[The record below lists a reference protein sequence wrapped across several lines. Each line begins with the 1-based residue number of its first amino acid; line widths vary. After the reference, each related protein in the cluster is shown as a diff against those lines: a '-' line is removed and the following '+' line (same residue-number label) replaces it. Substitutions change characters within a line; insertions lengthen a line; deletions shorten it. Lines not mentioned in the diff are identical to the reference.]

1 MNETETP
8 KARSGG
14 PRRIGGLASALP
26 GKPLIG
32 SMIGRPV
39 AGMEERSRRAAR
51 LVADA
56 AADAGLL
63 DVAYGFV
70 DSPFGRLLVAMSRR
84 GLVRVAYPNRTVE
97 DVLADLSEE
106 ISPRVLESAR
116 ATDEIRR
123 ELEEYFGGQRRTFG
137 VRVDLSAVRGFSKK
151 VLQQTA
157 RIPFGSVITYRD
169 VATRAGSPR
178 AVRAAGNALGAN
190 PIPIVVPCHRVVRT
204 GGGLGGYTGG
214 LERKEVLLTLEGVPH
229 PGKAPVRNR

>member
-1 MNETETP
+1 MNEIEMR
-8 KARSGG
+8 ARTFLKSS
-14 PRRIGGLASALP
+14 PTAA
-26 GKPLIG
+26 
-32 SMIGRPV
+32 MD
-39 AGMEERSRRAAR
+39 ERSRRAAR

-70 DSPFGRLLVAMSRR
+70 DSPFGPLLVAVGKR
-84 GLVRVAYPNRTVE
+84 GLVRVAYPDRPAD
-97 DVLADLSEE
+97 DVLADLAGQ

-116 ATDEIRR
+116 STQEVRR
-123 ELEEYFGGQRRTFG
+123 ELEEYFEGRRQRFG
-137 VRVDLSAVRGFSKK
+137 VKVDLSAIQGFSRR
-151 VLQQTA
+151 VLQQTS

-190 PIPIVVPCHRVVRT
+190 PVPIVVPCHRVVRT

-214 LERKEVLLTLEGVPH
+214 LKRKETLLELEGIPTPTVARP
-229 PGKAPVRNR
+229 R

>member
-1 MNETETP
+1 MHEIRMKTRTHL
-8 KARSGG
+8 K
-14 PRRIGGLASALP
+14 GLT
-26 GKPLIG
+26 
-32 SMIGRPV
+32 V
-39 AGMEERSRRAAR
+39 AGMEEGSRRAAR

-70 DSPFGRLLVAMSRR
+70 DSPFGRLLVAVGKR
-84 GLVRVAYPNRTVE
+84 GLVRVAYPDRPAE
-97 DVLADLSEE
+97 EVLADLAGQ

-116 ATDEIRR
+116 STQEVRR
-123 ELEEYFGGQRRTFG
+123 ELEEYFEGRRRSFD
-137 VRVDLSAVRGFSKK
+137 VKVDLSPIQGFSRK
-151 VLQQTA
+151 VLQQTS

-190 PIPIVVPCHRVVRT
+190 PVPIVVPCHRVVRT

-214 LERKEVLLTLEGVPH
+214 VERKETLLELEGVPA
-229 PGKAPVRNR
+229 PGAARRR

>member
-1 MNETETP
+1 MTETE
-8 KARSGG
+8 R
-14 PRRIGGLASALP
+14 
-26 GKPLIG
+26 PLIG
-32 SMIGRPV
+32 SMMRRPM
-39 AGMEERSRRAAR
+39 AGLEERSRRAAG

-56 AADAGLL
+56 AAEAGLL

-84 GLVRVAYPNRTVE
+84 GLVRLAYPNQP
-97 DVLADLSEE
+97 ADQVLSELAAE
-106 ISPRVLESAR
+106 ISPRVLESTR
-116 ATDEIRR
+116 ATEQVRR
-123 ELEEYFGGQRRTFG
+123 ELDEYFEGKRRTFS
-137 VRVDLSAVRGFSKK
+137 VRVDLSGVQGFGKRI
-151 VLQQTA
+151 LQQTA

-214 LERKEVLLTLEGVPH
+214 LERKEVLLAIEGVLPA
-229 PGKAPVRNR
+229 GTASARIG

>member
-1 MNETETP
+1 MNEIETR
-8 KARSGG
+8 ARTHLKRLSG
-14 PRRIGGLASALP
+14 
-26 GKPLIG
+26 
-32 SMIGRPV
+32 
-39 AGMEERSRRAAR
+39 AGMNERSRRAAS

-70 DSPFGRLLVAMSRR
+70 DSPFGPLLVAVGKR
-84 GLVRVAYPNRTVE
+84 GLVRVAYPDRPAD
-97 DVLADLSEE
+97 DVLAELAGQ

-116 ATDEIRR
+116 STEVVRR
-123 ELEEYFGGQRRTFG
+123 ELEEYFEGRRHKFD
-137 VRVDLSAVRGFSKK
+137 VRVDLSAIQGFSRK
-151 VLQQTA
+151 VLQQTS

-190 PIPIVVPCHRVVRT
+190 PVPIVVPCHRVVRT

-214 LERKEVLLTLEGVPH
+214 LERKETLLELEGVPH
-229 PGKAPVRNR
+229 AGRSAQVR

>member
-1 MNETETP
+1 MTDLTTTRSM
-8 KARSGG
+8 KALRGEA
-14 PRRIGGLASALP
+14 RLQ
-26 GKPLIG
+26 
-32 SMIGRPV
+32 MGRPV
-39 AGMEERSRRAAR
+39 PPMDERSRRAAR

-70 DSPFGRLLVAMSRR
+70 DSPFGPLLVAVGKR
-84 GLVRVAYPNRTVE
+84 GLLRVAYPDRPA
-97 DVLADLSEE
+97 DQVLADLAARV
-106 ISPRVLESAR
+106 SPRILESPR
-116 ATDEIRR
+116 TTDQVRR
-123 ELEEYFGGQRRTFG
+123 ELDEYFAGQRRSFA
-137 VRVDLSAVRGFSKK
+137 VKVDLSAVQGFGRR

-190 PIPIVVPCHRVVRT
+190 PVPIVVPCHRVVRT

-214 LERKEVLLTLEGVPH
+214 LTRKEALLELEGAR
-229 PGKAPVRNR
+229 GTTAPRPR

>member
-1 MNETETP
+1 MNEIRMRAKSHLKGLP
-8 KARSGG
+8 VSG
-14 PRRIGGLASALP
+14 
-26 GKPLIG
+26 
-32 SMIGRPV
+32 MD
-39 AGMEERSRRAAR
+39 ERSRRAAQ

-70 DSPFGRLLVAMSRR
+70 DSPFGRLLVAVGKR
-84 GLVRVAYPNRTVE
+84 GLVRVAYPDRPA
-97 DVLADLSEE
+97 DQVLAELAGE

-116 ATDEIRR
+116 STQDVRR
-123 ELEEYFGGQRRTFG
+123 ELEEYFEGRRRAFD
-137 VRVDLSAVRGFSKK
+137 VKVDLSAIQGFSRK
-151 VLQQTA
+151 VLQQTS

-190 PIPIVVPCHRVVRT
+190 PVPIVVPCHRVVRT

-214 LERKEVLLTLEGVPH
+214 LERKETLLELEGVPAQ
-229 PGKAPVRNR
+229 GRGSASVR